1 MVRRYSMGNRT
12 GMPGIETFAVTALVL
27 FAAAAFSGCISAR
40 DLVFETTPPS
50 IPSPAPTTPPQA
62 DSGRPVPLVD
72 TGYGSGTEIPRHLV
86 ATPYGYVLTRPAP
99 RTRISIIEVREEMV
113 GDGQKILAGKIKND
127 EPATIGHITVQ
138 FNLYNANGQLVGNT
152 YASVN
157 SLAPQKTWKFATQP
171 FPARDFHHYELAEI
185 FTA

>member
-1 MVRRYSMGNRT
+1 MGT
-12 GMPGIETFAVTALVL
+12 LAVTVLLL
-27 FAAAAFSGCISAR
+27 FAAAALSGCISAR
-40 DLVFETTPPS
+40 DLVPEPPPPG
-50 IPSPAPTTPPQA
+50 IPLPVPTTPPQA
-62 DSGRPVPLVD
+62 DSGRTVPLVE
-72 TGYGSGTEIPRHLV
+72 TGYGSGEEAPRHLV
-86 ATPYGYVLTRPAP
+86 ATPYGYVLTRPSP
-99 RTRISIIEVREEMV
+99 RTRISIIEVREETV
-113 GDGQKILAGKIKND
+113 GDGEKILAGKIKND

-171 FPARDFHHYELAEI
+171 FPARDYHHYELAEI